1 MLPSIKKRTT
11 KSKEGSYIANDT
23 SGTVWRIDTL
33 PFSYAFPVKIVTAQ
47 WTEAVS
53 SGDQIVL
60 QNTASKPIIDSQASS
75 PNFQQNFG
83 FLGWQN
89 GIKVTTLTSGV
100 LQLSVGGGK

>member
-1 MLPSIKKRTT
+1 MRRRKPTKR
-11 KSKEGSYIANDT
+11 KEGSYIANDI
-23 SGTVWRIDTL
+23 SGTVFRIDTL
-33 PFSYAFPVKIVTAQ
+33 PFSYPYPVKIVTAQ
-47 WTEAVS
+47 WTDAVS
-53 SGDQIVL
+53 AGDQVVM

>member
-1 MLPSIKKRTT
+1 
-11 KSKEGSYIANDT
+11 
-23 SGTVWRIDTL
+23 L
-33 PFSYAFPVKIVTAQ
+33 PFSYAFPVKIVVAQ
-47 WTEAVS
+47 WTDATS
-53 SGDQIVL
+53 AGDQIVV
-60 QNTASKPIIDSQASS
+60 QNTASVPIIDSQASS